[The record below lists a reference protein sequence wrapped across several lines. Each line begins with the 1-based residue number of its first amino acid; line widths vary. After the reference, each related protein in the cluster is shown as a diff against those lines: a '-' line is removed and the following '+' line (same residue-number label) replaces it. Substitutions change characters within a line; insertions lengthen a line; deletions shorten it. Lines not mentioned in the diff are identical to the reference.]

1 MARGRGIIGGP
12 KAVPRRQRRSPMSSG
27 RLGLPRERWA
37 RDRRGQA
44 RAVVNMRQRGRNAG
58 TPDGPD
64 RGTQSRPPLS
74 RAGKKV
80 LLGASSPGQN
90 LPCERRAR
98 EGATQRQA
106 HVLVLSSTPPTSQVH
121 ERQVTAK
128 STQAQSRQ
136 QGAEK
141 SEAGRWRTLMEDPC

>member
-80 LLGASSPGQN
+80 LLGASSPD
-90 LPCERRAR
+90 LCAPCPRGSDAASGTRVGPILHAPHFPGPREASNREKHPGPKQAARRG
-98 EGATQRQA
+98 E
-106 HVLVLSSTPPTSQVH
+106 
-121 ERQVTAK
+121 E
-128 STQAQSRQ
+128 
-136 QGAEK
+136 
-141 SEAGRWRTLMEDPC
+141 